1 MSDQDYFL
9 RYAWCY
15 VSAVYVTFIMYIYRT
30 SGTLALISVN
40 ADYNDR
46 YCCYTK
52 TFHSISHSPYIDHV
66 TVLKNF
72 GECTLLPPMLE
83 YLFPLTKSSLYHQIH
98 SAYTCR
104 LTRSIFPWL
113 GSLGFFF
120 FYKYN
125 LCLFQYFSF
134 NRFDVSLRRKG
145 AQFKDNDISIY
156 IYMHCLCPEKI
167 INKFRALSY
176 DRPVYMFP

>member
-72 GECTLLPPMLE
+72 GECTLLPPVLE

-98 SAYTCR
+98 IAYTCR
-104 LTRSIFPWL
+104 LTRSIFPWVPF
-113 GSLGFFF
+113 GFFN
-120 FYKYN
+120 KYN

-145 AQFKDNDISIY
+145 AQSKDNDIF
-156 IYMHCLCPEKI
+156 MHRLCPEQ
-167 INKFRALSY
+167 NNQ
-176 DRPVYMFP
+176 

>member
-1 MSDQDYFL
+1 MSDQDYVL

-46 YCCYTK
+46 YCCYTN
-52 TFHSISHSPYIDHV
+52 TFHSISHSTYSLCDCIKEFWWMHFASSSAGVFVSIV
-66 TVLKNF
+66 TQQV
-72 GECTLLPPMLE
+72 
-83 YLFPLTKSSLYHQIH
+83 HI
-98 SAYTCR
+98 AYTCR
-104 LTRSIFPWL
+104 LTRSIFPWVPF
-113 GSLGFFF
+113 GCFN
-120 FYKYN
+120 KYN

-145 AQFKDNDISIY
+145 AQSKDNDIS
-156 IYMHCLCPEKI
+156 MHRLCPEQ
-167 INKFRALSY
+167 NNQ
-176 DRPVYMFP
+176 

>member
-46 YCCYTK
+46 YCCYTN
-52 TFHSISHSPYIDHV
+52 TFHRISHLTYSLCDCIKEFWWMHFASSSAGVFVSIV
-66 TVLKNF
+66 TQQV
-72 GECTLLPPMLE
+72 
-83 YLFPLTKSSLYHQIH
+83 H

-104 LTRSIFPWL
+104 LTRSIFPWVPF
-113 GSLGFFF
+113 GCFN
-120 FYKYN
+120 KYN

-145 AQFKDNDISIY
+145 AQSKDNAIS
-156 IYMHCLCPEKI
+156 MHRLCPEQ
-167 INKFRALSY
+167 NNQ
-176 DRPVYMFP
+176 